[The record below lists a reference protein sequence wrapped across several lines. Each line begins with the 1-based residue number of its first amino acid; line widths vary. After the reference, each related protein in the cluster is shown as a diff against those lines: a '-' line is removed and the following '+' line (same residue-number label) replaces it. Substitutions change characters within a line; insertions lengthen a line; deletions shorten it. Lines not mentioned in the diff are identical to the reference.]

1 MDVPCFSEGGNVSN
15 TSFMSKFFLDRD
27 GYFENY
33 FIRDSH
39 YLLNWCILFLR
50 RSFEISRRIIQTFI
64 FKYWSED
71 EGLYYLIDHGL
82 NARMVFVTI
91 LSGFSYSVDKSP
103 LLIVRLVQGLE
114 TPFPLYITRSAT
126 GVERRNLMKG

>member
-39 YLLNWCILFLR
+39 YLLN
-50 RSFEISRRIIQTFI
+50 
-64 FKYWSED
+64 
-71 EGLYYLIDHGL
+71 
-82 NARMVFVTI
+82 
-91 LSGFSYSVDKSP
+91 
-103 LLIVRLVQGLE
+103 
-114 TPFPLYITRSAT
+114 
-126 GVERRNLMKG
+126 